1 MRDYKLLSSSLLA
14 LCGVATISLPT
25 LCRPAQAF
33 SLQGIKEKAPAE
45 SRIRIKKRDLRYP
58 VAFNNDIYD
67 YLTVRIGAGAPGSES
82 FLQAI
87 MVIIMS
93 LHATLLEIYLAVT

>member
-58 VAFNNDIYD
+58 VAFNNDIYN
-67 YLTVRIGAGAPGSES
+67 YLTVRIIGAGTPGSG
-82 FLQAI
+82 
-87 MVIIMS
+87 VIFAKNNGYYYV
-93 LHATLLEIYLAVT
+93 LDARPDVVEVT